1 MGRIRFRL
9 LTSTSI
15 AWSVLWYT
23 EGFNCFSTRIRPYS
37 EFSTRLVHL
46 SKFHESSGL
55 KPLFSTSEEN
65 SDTLESHHESWS
77 LSARKVTAALSAVG
91 AIETGYLSFT
101 KLFVPGG
108 IDNICGDS
116 VSPEASSCGSVL
128 NSPYA
133 NTDFG
138 GTEIP
143 LTLLGFAAYAA
154 VSLLSVMPI
163 VARDSDTGRNDSNRI
178 AILALTTAMATF
190 SSFLLS
196 LLFNVL
202 HQSCPY
208 CLLSAGIS
216 LSMGLLAWTSGALP
230 TSRRRDGVKVGIG
243 SFVTATVASLAL
255 FLSVDEAAINAYSN
269 NIMQSNGLS
278 GQIVALADDSK
289 KTNIPPP
296 PITATSSERALR
308 IGRDLKSLNSRMFG
322 AYWCSHCYEQKQRL
336 GKEAYMNVQY
346 VECSKE
352 GLDSKSNLCKEKNIP
367 GYPTWE
373 INGNLYPGDMYLDEL
388 EEIIQKELKKV
399 QI

>member
-1 MGRIRFRL
+1 MPDIMGRRKYFL
-9 LTSTSI
+9 LSST
-15 AWSVLWYT
+15 VVVGYLLWHA
-23 EGFNCFSTRIRPYS
+23 EGFHCFSSTRLRSYS
-37 EFSTRLVHL
+37 EFSNRLLHS
-46 SKFHESSGL
+46 SK
-55 KPLFSTSEEN
+55 FSTSGEN
-65 SDTLESHHESWS
+65 TDRSEPQHEAWNS
-77 LSARKVTAALSAVG
+77 SARKVITGLSAVG
-91 AIETGYLSFT
+91 AVETGYLSFT

-116 VSPEASSCGSVL
+116 MSPDASSSCGNVL

-133 NTDFG
+133 NIDLG

-143 LTLLGFAAYAA
+143 LTLVGFVAYVA
-154 VSLLSVMPI
+154 VSLLSAIPLL
-163 VARDSDTGRNDSNRI
+163 ARDNDTGRSDSNRI
-178 AILALTTAMATF
+178 AILAITTAMATF

-216 LSMGLLAWTSGALP
+216 LSMGLVAWTSGALP
-230 TSRRRDGVKVGIG
+230 ANRKRDGVKVGLG
-243 SFVTATVASLAL
+243 SFVTATVASFAL
-255 FLSVDEAAINAYSN
+255 FLSVDEAAISAYSN
-269 NIMQSNGLS
+269 NVMQGNGLMS

-296 PITATSSERALR
+296 PITSTSSERALR
-308 IGRDLKSLNSRMFG
+308 IGQDLKSLNAKMFG

-336 GKEAYMNVQY
+336 GKEAYRNVQY

-352 GLDSKSNLCKEKNIP
+352 GLDSKSSLCKERNIP

-388 EEIIQKELKKV
+388 EDIIQKELQKV